1 MSTREGGGAW
11 RTYTSKQVLGTRG
24 AQQLV
29 GMFKNPDPPGAKE
42 KEVREAE
49 EKETQARYFSGL
61 FWSVVGVPPPDFLVV
76 QDAVGPSQRAA
87 LSIYVQPPEQTMKEV
102 RVLGPRRSSVEE
114 ARKDGC
120 ELKRVAFR
128 CPEKNFNLQEVW
140 RKCYQLENKQWSV
153 QELTGEDVLETAENL
168 LPECQAAQRTKK
180 DHFET
185 TAEWFQANNKRR
197 DYTENFAPI
206 GPSWALAHVQTP
218 VPKLPG
224 VWYMH
229 ERQNQEGKHVPML
242 FFNAESGK
250 YYRNR
255 STEVT
260 YVPAKSRWLQTG
272 LPHQSED
279 RSVKMS
285 HGSVCLPTVS
295 GRKDD
300 LAVSLPELARTGS
313 LLKQP
318 LPFADKP
325 AALFLLVDGLR
336 NASASEWCAKRF
348 HTHLLPRLSAIHSDP
363 DDGELVSVVK
373 EALAHLDHALLE
385 SPARYAGCNLAVALL
400 MGNRLVVCTVG
411 GCRAV
416 LCTPPTTEPAAKK
429 GTAAASTTNQGWNCR
444 TVEGTMP
451 GHTRL
456 DILQSQRRRRM
467 EAYAPLD
474 FDGRGE
480 QLRAASASE
489 ASLADLSDR
498 DRAVQKA
505 LRAAHP
511 FAALGFSRADTMAA
525 GPGAGKTAAEA
536 IEALLGPRRPGEAQ
550 VESAR
555 SRVKAAGEAVDKMLT
570 QDAFGAQQLAELFY
584 VLDEEDG
591 IITQQRAAALL
602 AVPPGCGEAVASGAV
617 SVRYQAVLSG
627 VGATSPAEATRGW
640 EILREA
646 IEAAGRPSTP
656 LWMPPPEARGV
667 VVSSALGLRDL
678 KRPRR
683 LVGLEI
689 ASEVLRID
697 PGSTLCLLLMTD
709 GANSVQPNDMAEA
722 VAAHQGRPK
731 AVATQ
736 LASVASQGLQGA
748 KDEKDAKE
756 VSVGVLAAFFSVKA
770 LEDPAVQA
778 EAETT
783 DAKKRKSTTSEVVVG
798 PQPGGGLPNRI
809 RVSHILMKWEALT
822 SHDPTAR
829 RAAPKGRLQSD
840 AEKELLKLLQI
851 LNSMQKETPD
861 ASKKLSAKFAEL
873 AKAHSDCNSANNGH
887 LADLGWIV
895 PGQSDK
901 DFEAA
906 AFDLSVGAISD
917 IVISARGAHLIH
929 RLA

>member
-1 MSTREGGGAW
+1 
-11 RTYTSKQVLGTRG
+11 
-24 AQQLV
+24 
-29 GMFKNPDPPGAKE
+29 MFKNPDPPGAKE

-49 EKETQARYFSGL
+49 EKEAQARHFSGL
-61 FWSVVGVPPPDFLVV
+61 FWSIIGVPPPDFEVIS
-76 QDAVGPSQRAA
+76 DTIGPSHRAS
-87 LSIYVQPPEQTMKEV
+87 LSIYIQPPEQPLKEV
-102 RVLGPRRSSVEE
+102 RVLGPRRSSEAE

-153 QELTGEDVLETAENL
+153 QELTGEDVLETSENR
-168 LPECQAAQRTKK
+168 LPEFQAAQRTKK
-180 DHFET
+180 DNFET

-197 DYTENFAPI
+197 EYAENFAPI
-206 GPSWALAHVQTP
+206 GPSWALAQLQTP

-255 STEVT
+255 STDVA

-279 RSVKMS
+279 DRSMKIS
-285 HGSVCLPTVS
+285 HGSVCLPTAS

-300 LAVSLPELARTGS
+300 LAVILPELARTGS

-348 HTHLLPRLSAIHSDP
+348 HTHLLPRLSAFHSDP
-363 DDGELVSVVK
+363 EDGELVLVVK
-373 EALAHLDHALLE
+373 EALANLDHALLD
-385 SPARYAGCNLAVALL
+385 SPARYAGCSLAVALL
-400 MGNRLVVCTVG
+400 MGSRLVVCTVG

-416 LCTPPTTEPAAKK
+416 VCSPPSTEPLPKK
-429 GTAAASTTNQGWNCR
+429 GPAGAAPSTESTWSCR
-444 TVEGTMP
+444 AVEGTMP
-451 GHTRL
+451 GHTRI
-456 DILQSQRRRRM
+456 DIIQSQRRRRV
-467 EAYAPLD
+467 EAYGPLD
-474 FDGRGE
+474 FDGRSGE

-489 ASLADLSDR
+489 ASLANLSDR

-505 LRAAHP
+505 LRAAHA
-511 FAALGFSRADTMAA
+511 FAALGLSRQEAIAA
-525 GPGAGKTAAEA
+525 VPGAGKSAAEA
-536 IEALLGPRRPGEAQ
+536 IEAVLGPRRPGEPQ
-550 VESAR
+550 VEAAR

-570 QDAFGAQQLAELFY
+570 QDAFGVQQLAELFY
-584 VLDEEDG
+584 VLDEEEG
-591 IITQQRAAALL
+591 IISQQRAAALL
-602 AVPPGCGEAVASGAV
+602 AVSPGCGEAVASGAV
-617 SVRYQAVLSG
+617 HMRYQAVLSG
-627 VGATSPAEATRGW
+627 LSATCPAEAQRGW

-646 IEAAGRPSTP
+646 MDTAGRPVTP
-656 LWMPPPEARGV
+656 VWVPPPEARGV
-667 VVSSALGLRDL
+667 EIPAALGLRDC

-689 ASEVLRID
+689 ASEVLRIE
-697 PGSTLCLLLMTD
+697 PGSSLCLLLMTD
-709 GANSVQPNDMAEA
+709 GANSVQPKQMAEA

-736 LASVASQGLQGA
+736 LAAVASEQLKGA
-748 KDEKDAKE
+748 KDEKDPKE
-756 VSVGVLAAFFSVKA
+756 VSVGVLAAYFSVKA
-770 LEDPAVQA
+770 LEDPAVHA
-778 EAETT
+778 EAEAA
-783 DAKKRKSTTSEVVVG
+783 DSKKRKAPSTEVVVG

-809 RVSHILMKWEALT
+809 RVSHILLKWEALT
-822 SHDPTAR
+822 AHDPSAR

-851 LNSMQKETPD
+851 LNAMPQGTPSD
-861 ASKKLSAKFAEL
+861 AKKLSAKFAEL

-906 AFDLSVGAISD
+906 AFDLAVGAISD
-917 IVISARGAHLIH
+917 IVISQRGAHLVH